1 MVCSYV
7 EKLSKILCYNCQ
19 WQLGGGCKRIKV
31 YVIVE
36 DYEVGHRIT
45 SLNICNICSTVER
58 ANEKR
63 DKLLKDYDSFCDEE
77 YRKTDEYQYFREMFR
92 VVEWEVEE

>member
-1 MVCSYV
+1 M
-7 EKLSKILCYNCQ
+7 KIF
-19 WQLGGGCKRIKV
+19 IV
-31 YVIVE
+31 VE
-36 DYEVGHRIT
+36 DFDSGAGIA
-45 SLNICNICSTVER
+45 SLNICNIFSTEER

-63 DKLLKDYDSFCDEE
+63 DKLLKDYDYFCDEE

>member
-1 MVCSYV
+1 M
-7 EKLSKILCYNCQ
+7 KIYL
-19 WQLGGGCKRIKV
+19 V
-31 YVIVE
+31 VE
-36 DYEVGHRIT
+36 DYDSGHRVA
-45 SLNICNICSTVER
+45 SLNICNIFSTEER

-63 DKLLKDYDSFCDEE
+63 DKLLKDYDYCCDEE